1 MAKLRTS
8 SESADSI
15 PHEEIVETLL
25 LEAGSAGVLPT
36 NPSKLLGY
44 LKLEQLSFDFA
55 QELGGIA
62 GSQDLPHN
70 LRAILSP
77 KDRIVATH
85 SGMAEARTRF
95 SIFHEIGHF
104 ILPEHQRELFAD
116 DDKTLSWWTKSR
128 LEGEANRLAA
138 ELLFQGNRFS
148 EEALSMNTSVH
159 SVLDLAPRFG
169 ASYEAGLRRYTER
182 HLLPIA
188 LVVYEKVASPEETYI
203 EDDQYRI
210 HYTITSPAFRK
221 LYFSSLSLSD
231 DTCSASEIYEPHIFL
246 RPGQVIEK
254 ELKIDREGHTPWR
267 FDTEIFSN
275 GYKIF
280 QLLIRPIAKKAR

>member
-1 MAKLRTS
+1 MARLRTS
-8 SESADSI
+8 SESADVI

-25 LEAGSAGVLPT
+25 LEAGAAGDLPT
-36 NPSKLLGY
+36 NPAKLLGY
-44 LKLEQLSFDFA
+44 LKLGQLSFDFA

-62 GSQDLPHN
+62 GAQDLPHN

-77 KDRIVATH
+77 KDRIIATH
-85 SGMAEARTRF
+85 SAMAESRTRF

-104 ILPEHQRELFAD
+104 VLPEHQRQLFAD

-128 LEGEANRLAA
+128 LEGEANRIAA

-148 EEALSMNTSVH
+148 EEALNKGISVRT
-159 SVLDLAPRFG
+159 VLDLAPKYG

-182 HLLPIA
+182 HILPLA

-203 EDDQYRI
+203 DDDQYRI
-210 HYTITSPAFRK
+210 HYTITSPTFRK
-221 LYFSSLSLSD
+221 LFFSGLTLTEG
-231 DTCSASEIYEPHIFL
+231 TCGASEIYEPNLFL

-254 ELKIDREGHTPWR
+254 EIKIERENGNPWR
-267 FDTEIFSN
+267 FATEVFSN

-280 QLLIRPIAKKAR
+280 QLFTRPLEKKRR